1 MSTSEPSA
9 NALPPLGPEPRFAR
23 LRTERARLG
32 FAAALLGA
40 FVVGGGAT
48 ARALQGLRPA
58 LVMLTPSPIAS
69 MHDWSRSP

>member
-1 MSTSEPSA
+1 
-9 NALPPLGPEPRFAR
+9 
-23 LRTERARLG
+23 
-32 FAAALLGA
+32 LLGA